1 MIIKQLSIFLENK
14 SGRLTEVSEILGR
27 NDINMSAFSIADT
40 ADYGVLRVIVDKP
53 ELAVNALRENGFS
66 VNLTDVICL
75 IVPNQ
80 PGGLAKALRILS
92 DNAVAIEYMYAFAMA
107 QEASVVVRTE
117 TPEKAIDVLQNNK
130 MELIHSSQIYKV

>member
-117 TPEKAIDVLQNNK
+117 TPEKAIDVLQNHK
-130 MELIHSSQIYKV
+130 MELIHSSQIYKI

>member
-40 ADYGVLRVIVDKP
+40 ADYGVLRVIVNKP
-53 ELAVNALRENGFS
+53 ELAVKSLKENGFAVS
-66 VNLTDVICL
+66 LTDVICL

-80 PGGLAKALRILS
+80 PGGLARALRILS
-92 DNAVAIEYMYAFAMA
+92 DGDVSIEYMYAFAMN
-107 QEASVVVRTE
+107 EKASVIIRTE
-117 TPEKAIDVLQNNK
+117 TPQKAIEVLQQQK
-130 MELIHSSQIYKV
+130 LELIHSSQIYEI